1 MSTSETRRVT
11 VLVPDELALE
21 AFEPYPALRP
31 VLYDLKQAPSPEQRA
46 AEAIGIGLAWVDDVI
61 PFLRQLPN
69 VKLVQTLFAGYDDW
83 VGQLPPGVAL
93 SNGRGAHGRAVAEWV
108 AATLLAH
115 YRDLAYFNAE
125 QAKGIWSRQIKEGL
139 DEKRVAVLGAGDLG
153 VNAKRVL
160 EPFGCRVTLVGRTAR
175 EGVLSLDQYRAIHGE
190 QDVIVLL
197 LPISEET
204 AGIADAAFLA
214 EMKDG
219 AILMNA
225 GRGPL
230 VSTDALIAEASTGR
244 IKAILD
250 VTDPEP
256 LPDGHPLFSTP
267 GVTIT
272 PHIGGGTEGWLARG
286 WKVAARQID
295 LYARLGRPEN
305 LVIEAS

>member
-1 MSTSETRRVT
+1 MT

-21 AFEPYPALRP
+21 AFEPYAALRP
-31 VLYDLKQAPSPEQRA
+31 VLYDLKQIPSPEQQE
-46 AEAIGIGLAWVDDVI
+46 AEAIGIGLAWVHEVV

-69 VKLVQTLFAGYDDW
+69 LKLVQTLFAGYEDW
-83 VGQLPPGVAL
+83 IGQLPSGVAL

-115 YRDLAYFNAE
+115 YRDLAYFNAQ
-125 QAKGIWSRQIKEGL
+125 QAKGIWSRQIKETL
-139 DEKRVAVLGAGDLG
+139 DGKQVAVLGAGDLG

-160 EPFGCRVTLVGRTAR
+160 EPFGCQVTLVGRTAR
-175 EGVLSLDQYRAIHGE
+175 DGVLSLDRYRAIHGD
-190 QDVIVLL
+190 QDVVVLL
-197 LPISEET
+197 LPLSEET
-204 AGIADAAFLA
+204 AGIANAAFLA
-214 EMKDG
+214 GMKDG

-225 GRGPL
+225 GRGTL
-230 VSTDALIAEASTGR
+230 VDTDALIAEASSGR

-250 VTDPEP
+250 VTEPEP

-267 GVTIT
+267 GVTVT

-286 WKVAARQID
+286 WKVAAQQID
-295 LYARLGRPEN
+295 QYARVGRPEN